1 MKKTLIALALVAGV
15 MTTFIACEDN
25 HEDSEYKENQYVTV
39 TDTNGEAVTDTNGEV
54 VTELVTNAPT
64 EENNQNNNNDGAG
77 LEQGGANTDPNWG
90 QIITP

>member
-1 MKKTLIALALVAGV
+1 MRKERNMKKTLIALALVAGV

-54 VTELVTNAPT
+54 VTELVTNAPS
-64 EENNQNNNNDGAG
+64 NGGASG
-77 LEQGGANTDPNWG
+77 LEQGGANTEDGWG